1 MHRNALFAKKQAKVN
16 KYQITQGGKKYKKYL
31 ITKKFKE
38 DSEGKKRRIP
48 PQEKQALTAKLLGL
62 YQTQLQKKE
71 AEAPEE
77 EKKEAT

>member
-48 PQEKQALTAKLLGL
+48 AQEKDALTAKLLGL
-62 YQTQLQKKE
+62 Y
-71 AEAPEE
+71 
-77 EKKEAT
+77 